1 MVYLGR
7 EVTSHQ
13 HALDA
18 RARAPSSPRSATT
31 LWSARQASTD
41 DSSHFTELYFSL
53 YKRGHWAVL
62 SANTRSHLL
71 QLIIEFGMGIS
82 HMGGHG
88 SAVVSQP
95 VRCGW
100 CQGCGARVGHGGMRL
115 ASRQHQKYLSDLVV
129 RFSTSLALFTEKP
142 RNIVRKL
149 KAPFR
154 PILPEN

>member
-7 EVTSHQ
+7 EVTPHQ

-18 RARAPSSPRSATT
+18 RARAPSSPRSPLCPLRVTVHCVHRATAFYI
-31 LWSARQASTD
+31 LV
-41 DSSHFTELYFSL
+41 
-53 YKRGHWAVL
+53 YKRGHCTL
-62 SANTRSHLL
+62 GRS
-71 QLIIEFGMGIS
+71 IS
-82 HMGGHG
+82 QHKKSSTTTHYRVWNGNIGHG
-88 SAVVSQP
+88 WSRVSCCQSASGSALRLVSA
-95 VRCGW
+95 
-100 CQGCGARVGHGGMRL
+100 GAGVGHGGMRL
-115 ASRQHQKYLSDLVV
+115 ACRQHQKYLSDLVV